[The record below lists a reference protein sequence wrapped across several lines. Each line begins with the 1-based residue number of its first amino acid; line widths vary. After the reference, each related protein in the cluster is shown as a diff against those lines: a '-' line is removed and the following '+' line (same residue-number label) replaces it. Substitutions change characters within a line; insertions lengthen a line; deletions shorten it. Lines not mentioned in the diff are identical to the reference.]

1 MSIDLPRFI
10 NIQSYG
16 MIKAIIKAMYS
27 AFISIA
33 LISIVLAGWT
43 SYTFIFQSSKSSEI
57 IKVIQDMYA
66 SQKSVVIDVIDL
78 SKILIKGTSESI
90 SNEKNNL
97 SVETDLL
104 KEIDDNSQLDDSL
117 IAEDNGDNP
126 LGIVIEPSLSEVS
139 EKTLPEI
146 SEEPLADEQS
156 EFSMNEMEIGM
167 DMN

>member
-1 MSIDLPRFI
+1 
-10 NIQSYG
+10 
-16 MIKAIIKAMYS
+16 MIKTIIKAMYS

-43 SYTFIFQSSKSSEI
+43 SYTFVFQSSKSSEI

-90 SNEKNNL
+90 ANEKNNL
-97 SVETDLL
+97 SVQTDLL
-104 KEIDDNSQLDDSL
+104 KEIDKNSQLDDSL

-126 LGIVIEPSLSEVS
+126 LGIVIEPSLTEVS
-139 EKTLPEI
+139 EKILPEI
-146 SEEPLADEQS
+146 SVEPFTGEQS
-156 EFSMNEMEIGM
+156 DVSMNEMEIGM

>member
-1 MSIDLPRFI
+1 
-10 NIQSYG
+10 
-16 MIKAIIKAMYS
+16 MYS

-43 SYTFIFQSSKSSEI
+43 SYTFIFQSSKSSDI

-90 SNEKNNL
+90 ANEKNNL

-104 KEIDDNSQLDDSL
+104 KAIDENSQLDDSL

-126 LGIVIEPSLSEVS
+126 LGIVIEPYLSEVS

-146 SEEPLADEQS
+146 SEEPLADESS

>member
-1 MSIDLPRFI
+1 
-10 NIQSYG
+10 
-16 MIKAIIKAMYS
+16 MIKTIIKAMYS

-78 SKILIKGTSESI
+78 SKILIKGTSERI
-90 SNEKNNL
+90 ANEKNNL

-104 KEIDDNSQLDDSL
+104 KEIDENSQLDDSL

-126 LGIVIEPSLSEVS
+126 LGIVIEPYLSEVS

-146 SEEPLADEQS
+146 SEETFADEQS
-156 EFSMNEMEIGM
+156 EVSMNEMEIGM
-167 DMN
+167 NMN

>member
-16 MIKAIIKAMYS
+16 MIKTIIKAMYS

-43 SYTFIFQSSKSSEI
+43 SYTFVFQSSKSSEI

-90 SNEKNNL
+90 ANEKNNL
-97 SVETDLL
+97 SAQTDLL
-104 KEIDDNSQLDDSL
+104 KEIDKNSQLDDSL

-139 EKTLPEI
+139 KKTLPEI
-146 SEEPLADEQS
+146 SEEPFADEQS
-156 EFSMNEMEIGM
+156 EVSMNEMEIGM

>member
-10 NIQSYG
+10 NIQNYG
-16 MIKAIIKAMYS
+16 MIKTIIKAMYS

-66 SQKSVVIDVIDL
+66 SQKSVVIDVVDL

-90 SNEKNNL
+90 ANEKNNL
-97 SVETDLL
+97 LVETDLL
-104 KEIDDNSQLDDSL
+104 KEIDENSQLDDSL

-126 LGIVIEPSLSEVS
+126 LGIVIEPYLSEVS
-139 EKTLPEI
+139 EKTLPEN
-146 SEEPLADEQS
+146 SEEPFVDEQS
-156 EFSMNEMEIGM
+156 EVSMNEMEIGM

>member
-16 MIKAIIKAMYS
+16 MSKTIIKAMYS

-90 SNEKNNL
+90 ANEKNNL

-104 KEIDDNSQLDDSL
+104 KEIDENSQLDDSL

-146 SEEPLADEQS
+146 SEETFADEQS
-156 EFSMNEMEIGM
+156 EVSMNETEIGM

>member
-10 NIQSYG
+10 NIQNYG
-16 MIKAIIKAMYS
+16 MIKTIIKAMYS

-146 SEEPLADEQS
+146 SEETFAYEQS
-156 EFSMNEMEIGM
+156 EVSMNEMEIGM
-167 DMN
+167 NMN

>member
-10 NIQSYG
+10 NIQNYG
-16 MIKAIIKAMYS
+16 MIKTIIKAMYS

-117 IAEDNGDNP
+117 IAEDNGENP

-139 EKTLPEI
+139 EKILPEI
-146 SEEPLADEQS
+146 SEEPFVDEQS
-156 EFSMNEMEIGM
+156 VVSMNEKEIGM

>member
-1 MSIDLPRFI
+1 
-10 NIQSYG
+10 
-16 MIKAIIKAMYS
+16 MIKTIIKAMYS

-43 SYTFIFQSSKSSEI
+43 SYTFVFQSSKSSEI

-90 SNEKNNL
+90 ANEKNNL
-97 SVETDLL
+97 SVQTDLL
-104 KEIDDNSQLDDSL
+104 EEIDKNSQLDDSL

-139 EKTLPEI
+139 KKNTLPEI
-146 SEEPLADEQS
+146 SEEPFADEQS
-156 EFSMNEMEIGM
+156 EVSMNEMEIGM

>member
-16 MIKAIIKAMYS
+16 MIKTIIKAMYS

-43 SYTFIFQSSKSSEI
+43 SYTFVFQSSKSSEI

-90 SNEKNNL
+90 ANDKNNL
-97 SVETDLL
+97 SVQTDLL
-104 KEIDDNSQLDDSL
+104 KEIDKNSQLDDSL

-126 LGIVIEPSLSEVS
+126 LGIVIEPSLPEVS

-146 SEEPLADEQS
+146 SDETLIDEQS
-156 EFSMNEMEIGM
+156 EVSMNQMEIGM